1 MQSKLLTQLSNVFQL
16 RQAKKIAMSL
26 TVSAILGLPQFAN
39 AFAVGGKT
47 SVDSIDKTTSLGY
60 TIMLVMAGLMI
71 VAVFCLAA
79 WALITGPGEGVMKL
93 FIRGGAAGILLAIGF
108 WVAPGFYNFCF

>member
-1 MQSKLLTQLSNVFQL
+1 MLSRSISQFNNLLQLNHA
-16 RQAKKIAMSL
+16 RKIGMSL
-26 TVSAILGLPQFAN
+26 TMSIILGVPQFAN

-108 WVAPGFYNFCF
+108 WVAPGFYNFCI